1 MISVY
6 LLLDWYVPYLGNEED
21 ECRVTS
27 EISVTIRNKLSFP
40 FRFTVYLCPSKN
52 SYVQFE

>member
-6 LLLDWYVPYLGNEED
+6 LLLDFK
-21 ECRVTS
+21 TS
-27 EISVTIRNKLSFP
+27 
-40 FRFTVYLCPSKN
+40 RFFHFVYTVYLCPSKN